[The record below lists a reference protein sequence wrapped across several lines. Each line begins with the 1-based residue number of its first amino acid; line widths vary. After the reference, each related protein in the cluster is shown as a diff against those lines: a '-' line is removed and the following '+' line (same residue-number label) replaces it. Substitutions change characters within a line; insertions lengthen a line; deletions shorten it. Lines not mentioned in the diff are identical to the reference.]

1 MEEELIEEMVDIERP
16 GLLEYLLPQLP
27 PTALSVLTILLIA
40 VLLCGWKAPRW
51 VKPIGSIAVAF
62 AFLSHAWL
70 YLTYCPDFLRAET
83 ISPTVTWPA
92 IQMNNFILL
101 YGLLIFLLSRIIVL
115 IQKSR
120 I

>member
-16 GLLEYLLPQLP
+16 GLLEWLLPQLP
-27 PTALSVLTILLIA
+27 PTVLSVLTILLIA

-70 YLTYCPDFLRAET
+70 YLTACPDIIKAGE
-83 ISPTVTWPA
+83 ISPTVMIPGF
-92 IQMNNFILL
+92 QMANIVLL
-101 YGLLIFLLSRIIVL
+101 YGLVVFLMSRIIVI

>member
-70 YLTYCPDFLRAET
+70 YLTVCPDIIKAGE
-83 ISPTVTWPA
+83 ISPTVMIPGF
-92 IQMNNFILL
+92 QMANIVLL
-101 YGLLIFLLSRIIVL
+101 YGLVVFLMSRIIVI